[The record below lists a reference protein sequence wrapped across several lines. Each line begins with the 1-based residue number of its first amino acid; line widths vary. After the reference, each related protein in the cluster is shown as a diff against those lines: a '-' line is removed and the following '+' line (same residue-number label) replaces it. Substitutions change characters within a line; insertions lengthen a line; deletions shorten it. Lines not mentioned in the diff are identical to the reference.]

1 MKIVVLCGGTSTER
15 NVSLKS
21 GSLVA
26 KSLKEK
32 EHDVILLDICKN
44 IENIPENIFE
54 DFRNTLEDITI
65 PKLAPSIQELKDLKQ
80 NTVDGIFG
88 KNVLDICKKADIVV
102 LALHGEDG
110 ENGTVQARLKKE
122 NIKYTGSDELGSKN
136 AMDKAITKRMLKED
150 GRIKVP
156 FGITVSKDNVEYV
169 KNFIEDAKFPM
180 VFKPSSGGSSIG
192 VNILQSKEEL
202 DTLLNK
208 GFEYGEEYILEQYI
222 NGREFSVG
230 VLGDKALPAVEIIP
244 KQGFYDYK
252 NKYMLGATK
261 EVCPANIEDNIS
273 KEMLNQAKLVHD
285 IMGLKVYSRS
295 DFILSEDGEIYCLEV
310 NTLPGMTPTSLLPQ
324 EAKVLGYSHADL
336 CEEIVRLSL
345 EKGE

>member
-21 GSLVA
+21 GSLVD

-44 IENIPENIFE
+44 IESIPENIFE

-65 PKLAPSIQELKDLKQ
+65 PKLAPSIEELNDLKQ

-88 KNVLDICKKADIVV
+88 KNVIEICKIADIVF

-122 NIKYTGSDELGSKN
+122 KVKYTGSDEIGSKN
-136 AMDKAITKRMLKED
+136 AMDKAITKRMLEED

-169 KNFIEDAKFPM
+169 KSFMDEATFPV
-180 VFKPSSGGSSIG
+180 VFKPCSGGSSIG
-192 VNILQSKEEL
+192 VSIIDNKEEL
-202 DTLLNK
+202 HLLLEK
-208 GFEYGEEYILEQYI
+208 GLAYDEQYILEQYI
-222 NGREFSVG
+222 KGREFSVG
-230 VLGDKALPAVEIIP
+230 ILGDKALPAIEIIP
-244 KQGFYDYK
+244 KQGFYDYQ
-252 NKYMLGATK
+252 NKYIAGATE
-261 EVCPANIEDNIS
+261 EVCPANIEDSIF

-295 DFILSEDGEIYCLEV
+295 DFILSDDGEIYCLEV

>member
-32 EHDVILLDICKN
+32 EHEVILLDICKN
-44 IENIPENIFE
+44 IESIPENIFE
-54 DFRNTLEDITI
+54 EFRDTLEDIII
-65 PKLAPSIQELKDLKQ
+65 PKLAPSIEELNDLKQ
-80 NTVDGIFG
+80 NTVDGTFG
-88 KNVLDICKKADIVV
+88 KNVIEMCKMADIVV

-122 NIKYTGSDELGSKN
+122 NIKYTGSDEIGSKN
-136 AMDKAITKRMLKED
+136 AMDKAITKRILEQD

-156 FGITVSKDNVEYV
+156 FGITVSKDNIHTV
-169 KNFIEDAKFPM
+169 KNFVEDVKFPM

-192 VNILQSKEEL
+192 VSILQNKEEL
-202 DTLLNK
+202 DNILNK
-208 GFEYGEEYILEQYI
+208 DFEYGEEYILEQYI
-222 NGREFSVG
+222 KGREFSVG
-230 VLGDKALPAVEIIP
+230 VLGNKALPAIEIIP
-244 KQGFYDYK
+244 KQGFYDYQ
-252 NKYMLGATK
+252 NKYIAGATE
-261 EVCPANIEDNIS
+261 EVCPANIENNVADN
-273 KEMLNQAKLVHD
+273 MLNQAKLVHD